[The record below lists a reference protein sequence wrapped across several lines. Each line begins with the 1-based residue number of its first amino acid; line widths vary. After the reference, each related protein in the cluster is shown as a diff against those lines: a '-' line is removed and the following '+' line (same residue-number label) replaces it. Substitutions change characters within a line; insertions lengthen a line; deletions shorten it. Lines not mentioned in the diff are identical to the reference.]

1 MHNVLYSIHVSVH
14 HLLCTAGI
22 LLCGL
27 SIIIHCCVCD
37 SLTFQAK
44 SSKPRGG
51 GGGGG
56 GKKEKPAEADP
67 SNHSAGSVQKG
78 LISRCARIYIYV
90 YIQYGVVIT
99 LQSVV

>member
-56 GKKEKPAEADP
+56 GKKEKPAEADS
-67 SNHSAGSVQKG
+67 SNHSADSVQKG
-78 LISRCARIYIYV
+78 LISRCVCA
-90 YIQYGVVIT
+90 
-99 LQSVV
+99 